1 MRLYCNILFSS
12 PELAGGLDGLAER
25 PGVGLGLE
33 DVGDEGVLRGVHDE
47 RAVRHVLADAEE
59 RQKPERKE
67 VKLMENFSTIGLGEG
82 NFLGCVNPASWSQVA
97 SSGNLGTTL
106 F

>member
-1 MRLYCNILFSS
+1 MHNLDLIVSILCS
-12 PELAGGLDGLAER
+12 PEFAGRLDGLAER
-25 PGVGLGLE
+25 PGVGLCLE

-67 VKLMENFSTIGLGEG
+67 
-82 NFLGCVNPASWSQVA
+82 
-97 SSGNLGTTL
+97 
-106 F
+106 